1 MEDIKSASLAQ
12 IGSYFLDMY
21 DESIRDDDNMDMVE
35 AAAEIVTAEIVRRVG
50 ADKIRHLMDFHYK
63 AWADAEEGER
73 MERFYEFKAMTVAF
87 DELKQS

>member
-1 MEDIKSASLAQ
+1 MENIEQASLAQ
-12 IGSYFLDMY
+12 IGLYFLDIY

-50 ADKIRHLMDFHYK
+50 VGKIRHLMDFHYK
-63 AWADAEEGER
+63 AWADAEENER